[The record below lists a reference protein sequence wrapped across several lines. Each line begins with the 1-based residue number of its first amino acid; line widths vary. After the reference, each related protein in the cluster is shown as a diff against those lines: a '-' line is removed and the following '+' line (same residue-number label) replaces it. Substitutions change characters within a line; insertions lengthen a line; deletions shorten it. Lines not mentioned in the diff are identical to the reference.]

1 MPLLMVIGVPRELLP
16 GEDRVALIPASVPA
30 LVKSGAEVVI
40 ERGAGLRAGCLDE
53 AYVAAG
59 ARLAT
64 RDEVFAGADVLL
76 QVRTPGASGVH
87 GGDDLSR
94 LSSRHTVIGFAD
106 PLGTPKVTAAVAATG
121 ATSLAM
127 ELIPRITRAQS
138 MDALSSMAN
147 IAGYKAVLL
156 AASTLPRLFPM
167 MMTAAGTVSPARV
180 FVIGAGVAGLQ
191 AIATAKRLGA
201 RIEAYDVRPAVKEQ
215 IESLG
220 ARFVELPIEAGT
232 AAEDKGGYATAQ
244 DESFYRR
251 QRETMA
257 RVVAHSDVVI
267 TTAAIPGRPSPVLI
281 TTEMVATMAPGSVIV
296 DLAAER
302 GGNCEATVAD
312 QTVVVSGVTI
322 HGPTNLTA
330 TVPFHASQLYAKNLT
345 TLLAHLRTKDGA
357 LAVDPADEITREA
370 LVTHRGEV
378 VSPRLRELLSL
389 APLPV
394 PMAATP
400 A

>member
-1 MPLLMVIGVPRELLP
+1 MVIGVPRELQP
-16 GEDRVALIPASVPA
+16 GEDRVALVPASVGP
-30 LVKSGAEVVI
+30 LTKSGATVVV
-40 ERGAGLRAGCLDE
+40 EHGAGSRAGCPDD

-59 ARLAT
+59 ARLAA
-64 RDEVFAGADVLL
+64 RDEVFAAADVLL
-76 QVRTPGASGVH
+76 QVRTPGAAGVH
-87 GGDDLSR
+87 GADLER

-106 PLGTPKVTAAVAATG
+106 PLGTPEAAQAVARRG
-121 ATSLAM
+121 ATLLAM

-138 MDALSSMAN
+138 MDALSSQAN
-147 IAGYKAVLL
+147 IGGYKAVLL
-156 AASTLPRLFPM
+156 AAATLPRMFPM
-167 MMTAAGTVSPARV
+167 MMTAAGTVSPAHV

-201 RIEAYDVRPAVKEQ
+201 KIEAYDVRPAVKEQ

-220 ARFVELPIEAGT
+220 AKFVELPLDT
-232 AAEDKGGYATAQ
+232 AAAEGQGGYAAAQ

-267 TTAAIPGRPSPVLI
+267 TTAAIPGKKSPVLI
-281 TTEMVATMAPGSVIV
+281 TADMVAAMPPGSVIV

-302 GGNCEATVAD
+302 GGNCELTVAD
-312 QTVVVSGVTI
+312 QTIVAHGVTI
-322 HGPTNLTA
+322 HGPTNLPA

-345 TLLAHLRTKDGA
+345 TLLAHLRTKEGA
-357 LAVDPADEITREA
+357 LAIDPGDEITREC
-370 LVTHRGEV
+370 LVTHRGDV
-378 VSPRLRELLSL
+378 FAPRLREALGLP
-389 APLPV
+389 PLPA
-394 PMAATP
+394 PAAAGTP

>member
-1 MPLLMVIGVPRELLP
+1 MVIGIPRELHP
-16 GEDRVALIPASVPA
+16 GEDRVALVPASIAP
-30 LVKSGAEVVI
+30 LVKSGAQVLVEQ
-40 ERGAGLRAGCLDE
+40 GAGTRAGCPDD

-64 RDEVFAGADVLL
+64 RDQVFAEADVLL
-76 QVRTPGASGVH
+76 QVRTPGAAGVQ
-87 GGDDLSR
+87 GDADLQR

-106 PLGTPKVTAAVAATG
+106 PLGSPEAARAVASRG
-121 ATSLAM
+121 ATLLAM

-167 MMTAAGTVSPARV
+167 MMTAAGTISPARV

-220 ARFVELPIEAGT
+220 AKFVELPLEAT
-232 AAEDKGGYATAQ
+232 SAEDKGGYATAQ

-267 TTAAIPGRPSPVLI
+267 TTAAIPGKKSPVLI
-281 TTEMVATMAPGSVIV
+281 TADMVAAMPPGSVIV

-302 GGNCEATVAD
+302 GGNCELTVAD
-312 QTVVVSGVTI
+312 ETIVTHGVTI
-322 HGPTNLTA
+322 HGPTNLPA

-345 TLLAHLRTKDGA
+345 TLLAHLRNKDGA
-357 LAVDPADEITREA
+357 LVIDASDEITREVM
-370 LVTHRGEV
+370 VTHKGDV
-378 VSPRLRELLSL
+378 VAARLRDLLGL

-394 PMAATP
+394 PATATSP

>member
-1 MPLLMVIGVPRELLP
+1 MVIGIPRELQP
-16 GEDRVALIPASVPA
+16 GEDRVALVPASVPP
-30 LVKSGAEVVI
+30 LLKTGAQVI
-40 ERGAGLRAGCLDE
+40 VEQGAGARAGCPDE
-53 AYVAAG
+53 AYTTAG

-64 RDEVFAGADVLL
+64 RDQVFAEADVLL
-76 QVRTPGASGVH
+76 QVRTPGAAGVH
-87 GGDDLSR
+87 GTPDLER
-94 LSSRHTVIGFAD
+94 LSSKHTIIGFVD
-106 PLGTPKVTAAVAATG
+106 PLGSPEAAR
-121 ATSLAM
+121 SLASRGVTTISV
-127 ELIPRITRAQS
+127 ELVPRITRAQS

-147 IAGYKAVLL
+147 IAGYKAVLI
-156 AASTLPRLFPM
+156 AAATLPRLFPM
-167 MMTAAGTVSPARV
+167 MMTAAGTISPARV

-220 ARFVELPIEAGT
+220 AKFVELPLDT
-232 AAEDKGGYATAQ
+232 AAAEGQGGYAAAQ

-267 TTAAIPGRPSPVLI
+267 TTAAIPGRKSPVLI
-281 TTEMVATMAPGSVIV
+281 TGEMVASMPPGSVIV

-302 GGNCEATVAD
+302 GGNCELTVAD
-312 QTVVVSGVTI
+312 QTIVAHGVTI
-322 HGPTNLTA
+322 HGPTNLPA

-345 TLLAHLRTKDGA
+345 TLLAHLRNKEGT
-357 LAVDPADEITREA
+357 LVIDPADEITREI
-370 LVTHRGEV
+370 LVTHQGEV
-378 VSPRLRELLSL
+378 VAPRLRDALGL
-389 APLPV
+389 APLSAPAA
-394 PMAATP
+394 AAT

>member
-1 MPLLMVIGVPRELLP
+1 MVIGVPRELLP
-16 GEDRVALIPASVPA
+16 GEDRVALVPASVGP
-30 LVKSGAEVVI
+30 LVKSGAQVLVES
-40 ERGAGLRAGCLDE
+40 GAGIAAGCPDE

-64 RDEVFAGADVLL
+64 RDQVFAESDVLL
-76 QVRTPGASGVH
+76 QVRTPGATGVH
-87 GGDDLSR
+87 AAADLAQ
-94 LSSRHTVIGFAD
+94 LGPRHTVIGFAD
-106 PLGTPKVTAAVAATG
+106 PLGAPESAREVAARG
-121 ATSLAM
+121 ATLLSM

-156 AASTLPRLFPM
+156 AAATLPRLFPM
-167 MMTAAGTVSPARV
+167 MMTAAGTISPARV

-201 RIEAYDVRPAVKEQ
+201 KIEAYDVRPAVKEQ

-220 ARFVELPIEAGT
+220 AKFVELPLDT
-232 AAEDKGGYATAQ
+232 AAAEGQGGYAAAQ

-257 RVVAHSDVVI
+257 RVVAHSDVVV
-267 TTAAIPGRPSPVLI
+267 TTAAIPGKKSPVLI
-281 TTEMVATMAPGSVIV
+281 TADMVAAMPPGSVIV

-302 GGNCEATVAD
+302 GGNCELTVAD
-312 QTVVVSGVTI
+312 QTIVAHGVTI
-322 HGPTNLTA
+322 HGPTNLPA

-345 TLLAHLRTKDGA
+345 TLLAHLRGKDGV
-357 LAVDPADEITREA
+357 LTIDPADEITREV
-370 LVTHRGEV
+370 LVTHKGEV
-378 VSPRLRELLSL
+378 TAGRVREMLGLT
-389 APLPV
+389 PLPA
-394 PMAATP
+394 PTP
-400 A
+400 AGVSV

>member
-1 MPLLMVIGVPRELLP
+1 MVIGIPRELVP
-16 GEDRVALIPASVPA
+16 GEDRVALVPGSVPA
-30 LVKSGAEVVI
+30 LVKSGAQVI
-40 ERGAGLRAGCLDE
+40 VEQGAGVRAGCPDD

-59 ARLAT
+59 ATLGS
-64 RDEVFAGADVLL
+64 RDEVFAKADVVL
-76 QVRTPGASGVH
+76 QVRTGAAAGTH
-87 GGDDLSR
+87 GNADVAR
-94 LSSRHTVIGFAD
+94 LGAKHTVIAFAD
-106 PLGTPKVTAAVAATG
+106 PLGAPDAAKALAGTG
-121 ATSLAM
+121 ATVISM

-156 AASTLPRLFPM
+156 AAATLPRMFPM
-167 MMTAAGTVSPARV
+167 MMTAAGTVNPARC

-201 RIEAYDVRPAVKEQ
+201 KIEAYDVRAAVKEQ

-220 ARFVELPIEAGT
+220 AKFVELPLDT
-232 AAEDKGGYATAQ
+232 AAAEGQGGYAAAQ

-257 RVVAHSDVVI
+257 KVVSHSDVVI
-267 TTAAIPGRPSPVLI
+267 TTAAIPGKKSPVLI
-281 TTEMVATMAPGSVIV
+281 TADMVAAMPPGSVIV

-302 GGNCEATVAD
+302 GGNCELTKADETVI
-312 QTVVVSGVTI
+312 SPNGVTI
-322 HGPTNLTA
+322 LGPTNLPA

-345 TLLAHLRTKDGA
+345 TVLAHLRNKAGD
-357 LAVDPADEITREA
+357 LVIDPADEITREV
-370 LVTHRGEV
+370 LVTHKGEV
-378 VSPRLRELLSL
+378 VAPRLREALGL
-389 APLPV
+389 APLAAPV
-394 PMAATP
+394 AAGSP

>member
-1 MPLLMVIGVPRELLP
+1 MVIGVPREVLP

-30 LVKSGAEVVI
+30 LIKSGAEVVV
-40 ERGAGLRAGCLDE
+40 ERGAGVAAGCPDE
-53 AYVAAG
+53 AYTAAG

-64 RDEVFAGADVLL
+64 RDEVFAAADVLL
-76 QVRTPGASGVH
+76 QVRTAGTGGVH
-87 GGDDLSR
+87 GAEDLAR
-94 LSSRHTVIGFAD
+94 LTSRHTLIGFAD
-106 PLGTPKVTAAVAATG
+106 PLGHPQAATALAATG

-156 AASTLPRLFPM
+156 AAAWLPRMFPM

-191 AIATAKRLGA
+191 AIATARRLGA
-201 RIEAYDVRPAVKEQ
+201 RVEAYDVRPTVKEQ

-220 ARFVELPIEAGT
+220 AKFVELPLEAG

-267 TTAAIPGRPSPVLI
+267 TTAAIPGRKSPVLI
-281 TTEMVATMAPGSVIV
+281 TTAMVGSMAPGSVIV

-302 GGNCEATVAD
+302 GGNCEDTVAD
-312 QTVVVSGVTI
+312 HTVVVAGVTI
-322 HGPTNLTA
+322 HGPTNLPA

-345 TLLAHLRTKDGA
+345 TLLAHLRNKEGA
-357 LAVDPADEITREA
+357 LVIDAADEITREV
-370 LVTHRGEV
+370 LVTYRGEV
-378 VSPRLRELLSL
+378 VAPRVREALRLP
-389 APLPV
+389 PLPA
-394 PMAATP
+394 MAAATL